1 MDRIKSEGNRDL
13 IKRIDVLETH
23 IVHQSTIIDELND
36 VSIKQWLE
44 IEKLNDRFNHLRNIF
59 SELERDIESP
69 PDKAL
74 PPPHY

>member
-1 MDRIKSEGNRDL
+1 MDRIINEGNRDL

-69 PDKAL
+69 PDKAF

>member
-1 MDRIKSEGNRDL
+1 MDRIINEGNSYL

-69 PDKAL
+69 PDKSL
-74 PPPHY
+74 TPPHY